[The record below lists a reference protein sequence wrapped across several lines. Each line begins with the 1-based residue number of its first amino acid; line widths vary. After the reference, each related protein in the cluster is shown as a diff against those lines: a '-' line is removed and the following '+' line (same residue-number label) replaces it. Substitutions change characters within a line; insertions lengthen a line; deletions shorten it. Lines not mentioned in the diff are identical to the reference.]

1 MRKVKRRYRSPRR
14 TEQAAETR
22 RRIPVAARRLFVT
35 RGYGKTTIAAIAQAA
50 GVATQTVY
58 ATFGS
63 KKSILLTLLDEMAAD
78 ADLAGG
84 QAAVEAASGNP
95 RQQLRERLAFT
106 SRFYAA
112 GADLIHIARTVSGV
126 ESDLRTMWTEGEARR
141 HRAASTLVAEWAAAG
156 ALAPGVTAK
165 QATDI
170 LWALGGPDV
179 FRLFIVERRWSRK
192 RFENWLAATLEQL
205 LFGRVGE

>member
-14 TEQAAETR
+14 TERAAETR
-22 RRIPVAARRLFVT
+22 RRIPAAARRLFVT

-63 KKSILLTLLDEMAAD
+63 KKRILLTLLDEMAAD
-78 ADLAGG
+78 ADLARM

-95 RQQLRERLAFT
+95 RRQLRERLAFT

-126 ESDLRTMWTEGEARR
+126 EPDLRAFWQEGEGRR
-141 HRAASTLVAEWAAAG
+141 YRNSSALVARWAEAG
-156 ALAPGVTAK
+156 ALALGVTAK

-170 LWALGGPDV
+170 WWALGGPDV

-192 RFENWLAATLEQL
+192 RFEEWLAATLERL
-205 LFGRVGE
+205 LFGRVDE